1 MRREDTQRLTDGE
14 LYYIIQNGIRLTG
27 MPAWG
32 NQGDDKD
39 EDGWKLVHFIRRLSE
54 LTPTQLKEMEKLNPK
69 TAAEI
74 EEERQ
79 DEEFLRGG
87 GAPAEPA
94 PTSPAA
100 PSQPHKH

>member
-1 MRREDTQRLTDGE
+1 
-14 LYYIIQNGIRLTG
+14 

-32 NQGDDKD
+32 EEGEETN
-39 EDGWKLVHFIRRLSE
+39 EDGWKLVHLIRHLSE

-69 TAAEI
+69 TPAEL

-87 GAPAEPA
+87 GSPAESA
-94 PTSPAA
+94 PTSS